1 MLFISC
7 AIEIECKGTINI
19 LISQAIYLKIVH
31 FLNESILIIKI
42 YTTQTKIITSQ
53 TKRIYKNN
61 TRAYLLRYARMYAR
75 RDS

>member
-1 MLFISC
+1 MSC
-7 AIEIECKGTINI
+7 TTEIEHKGTINI

-31 FLNESILIIKI
+31 FLNDSTLFIKI

-61 TRAYLLRYARMYAR
+61 TRAYLIKYARMYA
-75 RDS
+75 